1 MALLPNP
8 LSSESV
14 KSDDVKNTHITL
26 KLRRRQKI
34 TPDNIYRLS
43 LLCPIIRF
51 RRTTDFG
58 KFLECEED
66 GK

>member
-1 MALLPNP
+1 MALLPNL
-8 LSSESV
+8 LSSKSI
-14 KSDDVKNTHITL
+14 KSDDVKNAHITL

-43 LLCPIIRF
+43 LFCSIIRF

-58 KFLECEED
+58 KFFECEED